1 MKAIF
6 ERLLSLIFE
15 RLSSF
20 NLIIII
26 VASVLIIFWWW
37 FSGTKKEERRKLIKR
52 FIPIVAII
60 FIAGSIIIIRELFF
74 ISPVEISEEKT
85 EMLPKR
91 ETVSKRFDSKK
102 LDAEEKKAEPK
113 NLSKGTAE
121 KPQKEIREE
130 RKEIGPEE
138 EQKEKIVNFKD
149 KINYLK
155 AFNKKVKVELTS
167 IKTLEDGEIE
177 CKILLTNLAEEAQ
190 AILALSEPKKKT
202 YISDKSGNR
211 YSYVSSRGLTEA
223 VWRPN
228 FLRLQ
233 PKVPTSAVI
242 TFSKLKGNI
251 DNINLVIS
259 FLWDSGSAT
268 GYGSQQLDV
277 IFYDI
282 KVKS

>member
-6 ERLLSLIFE
+6 ERLLSLILE
-15 RLSSF
+15 RLSDF

-37 FSGTKKEERRKLIKR
+37 FSGTRKEERRKLIKR
-52 FIPIVAII
+52 FILIVAII

-74 ISPVEISEEKT
+74 ISPVEISKEKT
-85 EMLPKR
+85 EMLPKH

-102 LDAEEKKAEPK
+102 SDAGEKKTEPK

-130 RKEIGPEE
+130 RKEIGPKE

-155 AFNKKVKVELTS
+155 AFDKKVKVELTS

-177 CKILLTNLAEEAQ
+177 CKILLTNLTEEGQ

-211 YSYVSSRGLTEA
+211 YSYVSSRGLTESA
-223 VWRPN
+223 WRPDY
-228 FLRLQ
+228 LRLQ
-233 PKVPTSAVI
+233 PRIPTSAVI

-259 FLWDSGSAT
+259 FFWDSGSAS

-277 IFYDI
+277 IFYDL

>member
-1 MKAIF
+1 MKVIF
-6 ERLLSLIFE
+6 ERLFSSIFE
-15 RLSSF
+15 RLSGF
-20 NLIIII
+20 NLIIVI
-26 VASVLIIFWWW
+26 VTAVLIIFWWW

-74 ISPVEISEEKT
+74 ISSVEISEEKT

-91 ETVSKRFDSKK
+91 ETASKRFDSKK
-102 LDAEEKKAEPK
+102 LDAEEKKAEPE
-113 NLSKGTAE
+113 NLSKGTSE

-130 RKEIGPEE
+130 RKEIGPKE

-155 AFNKKVKVELTS
+155 AFDKKVKVELTS

-177 CKILLTNLAEEAQ
+177 CKILLTNLAEEGL
-190 AILALSEPKKKT
+190 AILALSKPKKKT
-202 YISDKSGNR
+202 YISDTSGNR
-211 YSYVSSRGLTEA
+211 YYYVSSKGITEA
-223 VWRPN
+223 AWRPN

-233 PKVPTSAVI
+233 PRIPTSVVI
-242 TFSKLKGNI
+242 TFSKLIGNI

-259 FLWDSGSAT
+259 FYWDNGSAI
-268 GYGSQQLDV
+268 GYGSQELSV
-277 IFYDI
+277 IFYDL